1 MNIFFIVLGILTFS
15 NICNAGFSFSNKT
28 SAIKVMGNSTFQ
40 IDTPI
45 TGWNGTLT
53 IDSGGTVAGSSIQ
66 FQEGAL
72 SDTTSESGVVEG
84 TFERNFDS
92 ISVDNVLL
100 NGDKSIH
107 INGEVR
113 GTVLIEGMNNKISG
127 SPRFTRPI
135 TLSDTITSHL
145 TLGIVSDC
153 DVNIA
158 LNSGALSLDNKLEM
172 APGTSITS
180 VGGTGIINLNDNTLG
195 IGGVTNGWIDDFT
208 FPTAGTIQ
216 LSSDLNLKS
225 TWLFQS
231 DTTINGQG
239 NSLDITDASAKIII
253 SPGVTLC
260 LSDVTLN
267 GLKTLKVIFQAND
280 SALKLSNANI
290 TLTGNFSQTT
300 GQFIVYGESKINMG
314 ATPFQWIQSAGAIF
328 INNAST
334 LWLDTGNNDVP
345 AVFGFMSTA
354 NVLSSYVDNNVIKQ
368 VVDFDRVRDA
378 VIRYLVSGSVNQ
390 NTTIESSFF
399 VQPEEA
405 IVFTGNSTVA
415 ASGINISFA
424 NTTDP
429 QFVIETGNNVTF
441 AGNQTLSVYSNTI
454 QIEEGATLGIDG
466 DTSIVL
472 NSDVSLP
479 TGNIKIKNPGGS
491 LNISGSGGTKRFGLS
506 AVPGLVPATFDIGY
520 GEMVISNADFYG
532 LDRVKKS
539 RSMVNGV
546 LKEGCIV
553 LDGNARI
560 HVQNN
565 TDMNFR
571 VRGSEN
577 SLIIEKNNVKFTGKI
592 NFDEVGDNVLHIRF
606 ELDAEEDQLGFA
618 IGKDTMN
625 LFSSTGIA
633 RLIIDDFDVLIE
645 NLDPDSFIVGG
656 HSFINGQFIRIK
668 SNPIKQGSSDLSL
681 GRDLVFL
688 KEGDL
693 FVPIQIIANSASL
706 SLRRGASFASAFKFP
721 NLPEFEHYF
730 RNRSLTRA
738 PRRPNLRIP
747 GVIDSRTT
755 RDVVRIQKNG
765 QITNFGSDPFA
776 PLELQLSGGARV
788 QPPVRRR
795 KKTVKP
801 VRGLSIPDFKDTEY
815 TDSIKKTD
823 AIYVSGV
830 DNKIIVTGNFEVSGK
845 IVMDEGSE
853 LIFQFDDSVDTPKAI
868 KISTILDDGSK
879 GLYLPK
885 SSSIIF
891 SGAGQVIF
899 DDKYKLEF
907 YGDDPIPV
915 SISGN
920 NQSFEDN
927 RPTLIFKDY
936 AELAIDLDEKIE
948 FFGKGQ
954 ILLQNN
960 ASARI
965 SVGQLLIGTDTEDNF
980 NITTDRMAS
989 IKLGTIG
996 SDLTASPD
1004 RAAARFSL
1012 GEGDF
1017 AVKFD
1022 RGSILQINNDG
1033 VFEVALNRG
1042 VYQNGHVSEFLFN
1055 DKSTLEIE
1063 EGGRL
1068 ALAQISMSDLGS
1080 TDSNFSW
1087 NNVDGVVKGNG
1098 MVAFYSQAYSTPI
1111 FEGSVQ
1117 SNQFKLSGSSSLAIC
1132 KELVRK
1138 TKSGLIKAADFT
1150 DIDGQY
1156 QIILRNNVVVDLNS
1170 TDTIRRE
1177 DPTLGTVFGT
1187 DAAGI
1192 RFAILTTG
1200 ERQSLTAAI

>member
-1 MNIFFIVLGILTFS
+1 MQ
-15 NICNAGFSFSNKT
+15 
-28 SAIKVMGNSTFQ
+28 NSTLQ

-45 TGWNGTLT
+45 TGWNGTLS

-72 SDTTSESGVVEG
+72 SDSTSESGVVEG

-92 ISVDNVLL
+92 LSTDNVLL

-113 GTVLIEGMNNKISG
+113 GTVLIQGLNNKISG
-127 SPRFTRPI
+127 SPRFTKPI
-135 TLSDTITSHL
+135 TLSNSISSHL
-145 TLGIVSDC
+145 TMGIVSDC
-153 DVNIA
+153 DVNID

-172 APGTSITS
+172 APGVAITS
-180 VGGTGIINLNDNTLG
+180 TGGTGIINLNDNTLG
-195 IGGVTNGWIDDFT
+195 IGGITNGWTNNFN
-208 FPTAGTIQ
+208 FPTGGTIQ
-216 LSSDLNLKS
+216 LSSDLALKS
-225 TWLFQS
+225 VWLFQD
-231 DTTINGQG
+231 DTTINGLG
-239 NSLDITDASAKIII
+239 NSLDITSTSAQIII
-253 SPGVTLC
+253 GPGATLC
-260 LSDVTLN
+260 LSDITLN
-267 GLKTLKVIFQAND
+267 GLKTLKLIFQAND
-280 SALKLSNANI
+280 STLKLSNANI
-290 TLTGNFSQTT
+290 TLAENFNQTT
-300 GQFIVYGESKINMG
+300 GEFIVTGESKINMG
-314 ATPFQWIQSAGAIF
+314 ATPFEWVQSLGAIF
-328 INNAST
+328 SNHAST
-334 LWLDTGNNDVP
+334 LWLDTGNNDIP
-345 AVFGFMSTA
+345 AVFGFMNAT
-354 NVLSSYVDNNVIKQ
+354 NVFTSYVDNNVIKQ
-368 VVDFDRVRDA
+368 VVDFDRVRDS

-390 NTTIESSFF
+390 NTQIESSFF
-399 VQPEEA
+399 VQPDEA
-405 IVFTGNSTVA
+405 MVFTGNSSVSA
-415 ASGINISFA
+415 NGINISFA
-424 NTTDP
+424 NTAEP

-441 AGNQTLSVYSNTI
+441 TGNQTLSVYSNTM
-454 QIEEGATLGIDG
+454 QIEEGATLGVDG
-466 DTSIVL
+466 QTSIIL

-491 LNISGSGGTKRFGLS
+491 LNISGAGGTKRFGLS

-520 GEMVISNADFYG
+520 GELVISNADFYG

-571 VRGSEN
+571 VRGTEN

-592 NFDEVGDNVLHIRF
+592 NFDEVGDNILHIRF
-606 ELDAEEDQLGFA
+606 ELDSEEDQLGFA

-645 NLDPDSFIVGG
+645 NLDPDAFIVGG
-656 HSFINGQFIRIK
+656 HSFINGQFIRVK
-668 SNPIKQGSSDLSL
+668 TNPIKQGSSDLSL

-706 SLRRGASFASAFKFP
+706 SLRRGPSFASAFKFP

-755 RDVVRIQKNG
+755 RDVVRVQKNG
-765 QITNFGSDPFA
+765 QITNFGSDPFS
-776 PLELQLSGGARV
+776 PLELQLSGGARI

-801 VRGLSIPDFKDTEY
+801 VRVVSIPDFTDTEY
-815 TDSIKKTD
+815 TDNIKKTD

-830 DNKIIVTGNFEVSGK
+830 DNKIVITGNFEISGK

-853 LIFQFDDSVDTPKAI
+853 LIFEFDDSVDTPKAI
-868 KISTILDDGSK
+868 KFSTILDDGTK
-879 GLYLPK
+879 GLFLPK

-891 SGAGQVIF
+891 SGAGQVIL
-899 DDKYKLEF
+899 DDKYKIEF
-907 YGDDPIPV
+907 FGDDPTPM

-936 AELAIDLDEKIE
+936 AELAMDLGEKVE

-965 SVGQLLIGTDTEDNF
+965 SSGQLLIGTDTEDNF
-980 NITTDRMAS
+980 NLTTDRMAS

-996 SDLTASPD
+996 STLTAAPE
-1004 RAAARFSL
+1004 RANARFSL
-1012 GEGDF
+1012 SEGDF
-1017 AVKFD
+1017 SVKFD
-1022 RGSILQINNDG
+1022 RQSMLQINNDG
-1033 VFEVALNRG
+1033 VFEVALDRG
-1042 VYQNGHVSEFLFN
+1042 IYQNGHISEFLFN

-1080 TDSNFSW
+1080 IDSNFSW
-1087 NNVDGVVKGNG
+1087 NNIDGVVKGNG
-1098 MVAFYSQAYSTPI
+1098 MVAFYSQAFSTPI

-1117 SNQFKLSGSSSLAIC
+1117 SSQFKLQNSSSLAIC
-1132 KELVRK
+1132 KELIRK
-1138 TKSGLIKAADFT
+1138 TKTGLIKASDFI

-1156 QIILRNNVVVDLNS
+1156 QIILRNNVIVDLYS
-1170 TDTIRRE
+1170 TDIIRRE

-1187 DAAGI
+1187 DATGI

-1200 ERQSLTAAI
+1200 ERQSLTSAI